1 MLRCRKRS
9 CLNDTGSKMF
19 QTLIKKLNCLFSAM
33 ACAEAGDLD
42 TVKDILRQKD
52 EPAQSARRPAAEGE
66 LADAS

>member
-1 MLRCRKRS
+1 
-9 CLNDTGSKMF
+9 MF

-42 TVKDILRQKD
+42 GVKDILRQKD
-52 EPAQSARRPAAEGE
+52 EPAESVRRPAAEGE